1 MKARILRWGGE
12 GVLDASVRRIEPGGF
27 TKVSALGVE
36 EQRTRVLLNLDSPHE
51 RWAAL
56 GDAFRVEVEFI
67 LSQQAAVLQVPASA
81 LFRAGE
87 GWAVYRVDGGVARRT
102 PVRLGARSATAA
114 QVLGGLQENQTVV
127 VQPDDRIMDGTRIKP
142 VALR

>member
-1 MKARILRWGGE
+1 ML
-12 GVLDASVRRIEPGGF
+12 
-27 TKVSALGVE
+27 
-36 EQRTRVLLNLDSPHE
+36 
-51 RWAAL
+51 
-56 GDAFRVEVEFI
+56 FR
-67 LSQQAAVLQVPASA
+67 SSA

-114 QVLGGLQENQTVV
+114 QVLEGLQENQQVV
-127 VQPDDRIMDGTRIKP
+127 VQPDDRIKDGTRIKA